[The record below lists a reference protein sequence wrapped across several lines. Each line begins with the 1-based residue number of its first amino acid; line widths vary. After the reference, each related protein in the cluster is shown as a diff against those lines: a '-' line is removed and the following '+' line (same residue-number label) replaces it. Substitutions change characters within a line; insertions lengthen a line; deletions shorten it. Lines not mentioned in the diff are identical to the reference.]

1 MNIELENKIKGVI
14 EQLKTMSVYDID
26 FQKMD
31 PVAKLMFVA
40 LVGEIQKIEDEIKK
54 LENRMIERYCT
65 YFIPRKMIEA
75 TPAITLIQPQFRL
88 NKDTKSVKIEKGV
101 SFTFKT
107 ATEKQLNYV
116 PLFRTEIY
124 PYSKLINPCKIVRQ
138 AWLDYIKTN
147 ATHSNKLWVG
157 ITTDAEIENLNG
169 LTMLIKGTSGVYPEH
184 IYVGASQRE
193 LDFATISEM
202 ERINML
208 SPFDTQQASG
218 TFFSFVENW
227 KDCLLNMDNA
237 LWLCV
242 TDKEG
247 GRDRFKKRDIPRSL
261 LQWLENNT
269 LKEFEPNTLWLQIDF
284 PEGFVVPVDC
294 EIQLNVIPVV
304 NIDVRSITLTQSM
317 PIAKLE
323 GNDDSFFLSVLHAD
337 NDFIIRDFDANC
349 FNSGDLYRD
358 VRNLYNRFVDDYY
371 AFVEFNEIR
380 DGETLKQLRDAINKI
395 GNTTAK
401 KPNQKYMVDSGTYAM
416 KNMRHDAS
424 TTTSVIVKY
433 LVTQGSKGNEPKMGQ
448 TLENKKLPLF
458 EQEVKVMVSAM
469 CGKDKASIDDRH
481 ELLRYYTLTNDRLY
495 TKKDI
500 EAFLRKEMAV
510 FGKEEWKRI
519 TPKMSIEGAG
529 GTVTLQRGLYID
541 IEFKDK
547 KNYDKAMSMHFDTL
561 MQQRIRDK
569 SCIPMPIIVT
579 LKNLEK

>member
-1 MNIELENKIKGVI
+1 MQYPI
-14 EQLKTMSVYDID
+14 
-26 FQKMD
+26 
-31 PVAKLMFVA
+31 AKLLFIA
-40 LVGEIQKIEDEIKK
+40 LVDEMRKIEDNIND
-54 LENRMIERYCT
+54 LEDRLVERYCAH
-65 YFIPRKMIEA
+65 FIPRENIEA
-75 TPAITLIQPQFRL
+75 TPAITLIQPQFQP
-88 NKDTKSVKIEKGV
+88 NKDTESVTIEAGT
-101 SFTFKT
+101 SFIYKTEAEKRLTYIPVFKT
-107 ATEKQLNYV
+107 EV
-116 PLFRTEIY
+116 F
-124 PYSKLINPCKIVRQ
+124 PYSQLINPCKKVKQ
-138 AWLDYIKTN
+138 KWLDYIKTN

-169 LTMLIKGTSGVYPEH
+169 LTMFIKGTSGVYPEH
-184 IYVGASQRE
+184 IYVGANQRE

-208 SPFDTQQASG
+208 PPFDAQQASG
-218 TFFSFVENW
+218 TYFSFVENW
-227 KDCLLNMDNA
+227 KDCLLNMNNA

-317 PIAKLE
+317 PIAKL
-323 GNDDSFFLSVLHAD
+323 GGKDDSFFLSVLHAD
-337 NDFIIRDFDANC
+337 SDFIIRDFDANC

-448 TLENKKLPLF
+448 KLENKKLPLF

-469 CGKDKASIDDRH
+469 CGKDKASVDDRH

-510 FGKEEWKRI
+510 FGKEELKRI
-519 TPKMSIEGAG
+519 TPKISIEGAG

-561 MQQRIRDK
+561 MQQRIRNK